1 MRLIEDAQIKALL
14 ERVHTVAVVGYSDK
28 SDRPSNQIA
37 EYLAQHGF
45 DVYRVN
51 PTLAS
56 DPGVNAEG
64 KRIYASLADI
74 PVPIDVVD
82 VFRRP
87 EHVPEVVQ
95 EAVDVG
101 AKAIWMQLG
110 IINEEAARSADA
122 AGLDVVMDR
131 CMKVESKRL
140 LHIAAK

>member
-1 MRLIEDAQIKALL
+1 MRLIEDSQIKALL

-28 SDRPSNQIA
+28 ADRPSNQIA
-37 EYLAQHGF
+37 EFLAQHGF

-56 DPGVNAEG
+56 EAGANTGE
-64 KRIYASLADI
+64 KRIYASLAEI

-82 VFRRP
+82 IFRRP
-87 EHVPEVVQ
+87 ENVPEIVQ
-95 EAVDVG
+95 EAIAVG

-110 IINEEAARSADA
+110 IINEEAARSADS

-131 CMKVESKRL
+131 CMRVESKRL
-140 LHIAAK
+140 LHKVA